1 MKDRIDISYF
11 ALGNRNFKCLNEHP
25 NLYKSTSSVKS
36 TASNLM
42 ERNYLDFEPGVL
54 NNQARYSS
62 TTNSKEYS
70 KGSEIYYKYHPEY
83 KYYHNTN
90 EQNKPL
96 NNYLNPV
103 NQYIYRENP
112 MIKSA
117 EQLLC
122 IQRQKKQ
129 IDFNDA
135 VEPFKIAKNSQ
146 DLQDPQNFNQ
156 KLQTEPSKNKNIDK
170 YKDQDQDII
179 ALKNPMNKNIL
190 VSNDYH
196 LETSTKT
203 QRRIKPPSRIPN
215 IEELKYGSYLE
226 SKLSPEYLRNYDKES
241 LKNIENYYIN
251 KKENLHVLSR
261 FGNWI
266 TLRPDDKNRSHALE
280 KLSHGTYE
288 TSIVAPVWMDI
299 ASRRRNRK
307 TIDVDNS
314 NSMKNYDYM
323 ELNNKMFKRQ
333 EYNTSIRDKGKLTI
347 LQDKDQKNAKPV
359 YLKDSF
365 EKNRIIMEQEDKDF
379 KYNIQNN
386 DLQNN
391 NNNNK

>member
-42 ERNYLDFEPGVL
+42 ERNYLDFEPGIL
-54 NNQARYSS
+54 RNQSRYSS
-62 TTNSKEYS
+62 TINSKEYS
-70 KGSEIYYKYHPEY
+70 KGLDIYYKYHPEY

-103 NQYIYRENP
+103 SQYIYRENP

-129 IDFNDA
+129 IDFNDN
-135 VEPFKIAKNSQ
+135 EPFKISKNE
-146 DLQDPQNFNQ
+146 QNFN
-156 KLQTEPSKNKNIDK
+156 KNIAQTEPNKN
-170 YKDQDQDII
+170 KDQDKDKDII

-196 LETSTKT
+196 LETSTNA
-203 QRRIKPPSRIPN
+203 QRRIKPPSRLPN

-280 KLSHGTYE
+280 KLKHGTYE
-288 TSIVAPVWMDI
+288 TSIVAPGWMDI
-299 ASRRRNRK
+299 SSRRRNRK

-314 NSMKNYDYM
+314 NKNYDYM

-359 YLKDSF
+359 YLRDSF

-379 KYNIQNN
+379 RNKIQS
-386 DLQNN
+386 NN
-391 NNNNK
+391 NQKII

>member
-11 ALGNRNFKCLNEHP
+11 ALGNRNFKTLNEHP

-36 TASNLM
+36 NSSNLM
-42 ERNYLDFEPGVL
+42 ERNYLEFEPGVL
-54 NNQARYSS
+54 NKQSRYRNIS
-62 TTNSKEYS
+62 NSKEYS
-70 KGSEIYYKYHPEY
+70 KGSDIYYKYHPEY

-90 EQNKPL
+90 EQNKTL

-122 IQRQKKQ
+122 IQKRKK
-129 IDFNDA
+129 ND
-135 VEPFKIAKNSQ
+135 VSEENPIFK
-146 DLQDPQNFNQ
+146 
-156 KLQTEPSKNKNIDK
+156 KNIDDINK
-170 YKDQDQDII
+170 NLTPRDLKTEPNKEIDRDQYII
-179 ALKNPMNKNIL
+179 PLKNPMNKNIL
-190 VSNDYH
+190 ISNDYH

-215 IEELKYGSYLE
+215 MEDLKYGSFLE
-226 SKLSPEYLRNYDKES
+226 SKTSPEYLRNYDKES
-241 LKNIENYYIN
+241 LRNIENYYIN

-280 KLSHGTYE
+280 KLKHGTYE

-299 ASRRRNRK
+299 ASRRKNNK
-307 TIDVDNS
+307 TIEIEN
-314 NSMKNYDYM
+314 NNKGYDYL
-323 ELNNKMFKRQ
+323 EFNNKMFKRQ

-359 YLKDSF
+359 YLRDSY
-365 EKNRIIMEQEDKDF
+365 EKNRILMEQEEKDM
-379 KYNIQNN
+379 KRNSNI
-386 DLQNN
+386 
-391 NNNNK
+391 

>member
-11 ALGNRNFKCLNEHP
+11 ALGNRNFKSLNEHP

-42 ERNYLDFEPGVL
+42 ERNYLDFEPGIL
-54 NNQARYSS
+54 TEGQRY
-62 TTNSKEYS
+62 TNIPKSKEYS
-70 KGSEIYYKYHPEY
+70 KGSDIYYKYHPEY

-90 EQNKPL
+90 EQNKTL

-103 NQYIYRENP
+103 NQYVYRENP

-122 IQRQKKQ
+122 IQKQKKQ
-129 IDFNDA
+129 LDFSKDKSK
-135 VEPFKIAKNSQ
+135 ENSNI
-146 DLQDPQNFNQ
+146 NFTLREL
-156 KLQTEPSKNKNIDK
+156 KTESNKEKDK
-170 YKDQDQDII
+170 EKEKDII
-179 ALKNPMNKNIL
+179 PLKNPMNKNIL
-190 VSNDYH
+190 ISNDYH

-203 QRRIKPPSRIPN
+203 QRRIKPPSSTPN
-215 IEELKYGSYLE
+215 MEDLKYGSFLE
-226 SKLSPEYLRNYDKES
+226 SKFSPEYLRNYDKES
-241 LKNIENYYIN
+241 LKNIEKYYIN

-280 KLSHGTYE
+280 KLKHGTYE
-288 TSIVAPVWMDI
+288 TSIVAPMWMDI
-299 ASRRRNRK
+299 GSRRKNKK
-307 TIDVDNS
+307 TIEIENNNKD
-314 NSMKNYDYM
+314 YDYM
-323 ELNNKMFKRQ
+323 DFNNKMFKRQ

-359 YLKDSF
+359 YLRDSF
-365 EKNRIIMEQEDKDF
+365 EKNRKLIEQEEKDM
-379 KYNIQNN
+379 KRK
-386 DLQNN
+386 
-391 NNNNK
+391 NKME

>member
-42 ERNYLDFEPGVL
+42 ERNYLDFEPGIL
-54 NNQARYSS
+54 RNQSRYSS
-62 TTNSKEYS
+62 TMNSKEYS
-70 KGSEIYYKYHPEY
+70 KGLDIYYKYHPEY

-103 NQYIYRENP
+103 SQYIYRENP

-129 IDFNDA
+129 IDFNDN
-135 VEPFKIAKNSQ
+135 EPFKISKNE
-146 DLQDPQNFNQ
+146 QNFN
-156 KLQTEPSKNKNIDK
+156 KNVAQTEPNKN
-170 YKDQDQDII
+170 KDQDKDKDII

-196 LETSTKT
+196 LETSTNA
-203 QRRIKPPSRIPN
+203 QRRIKPPSRLPN

-280 KLSHGTYE
+280 KLKHGTYE
-288 TSIVAPVWMDI
+288 TSIVAPGWMDI
-299 ASRRRNRK
+299 SSRRRNRK

-314 NSMKNYDYM
+314 NKNYDYM

-359 YLKDSF
+359 YLRDSF

-379 KYNIQNN
+379 RNKIQS
-386 DLQNN
+386 NN
-391 NNNNK
+391 NQKII

>member
-11 ALGNRNFKCLNEHP
+11 ALGNRNFKSLNEHP

-42 ERNYLDFEPGVL
+42 ERNYLDFEPGIL
-54 NNQARYSS
+54 NQESRFSS
-62 TTNSKEYS
+62 ISKSKEYS
-70 KGSEIYYKYHPEY
+70 KGSNVYYKYHPEY

-90 EQNKPL
+90 EQNKTL

-122 IQRQKKQ
+122 IQKQKKQ
-129 IDFNDA
+129 LDFDVNKMP
-135 VEPFKIAKNSQ
+135 EKINI
-146 DLQDPQNFNQ
+146 NFNQ
-156 KLQTEPSKNKNIDK
+156 RDLKTEPNIRK
-170 YKDQDQDII
+170 EKDII
-179 ALKNPMNKNIL
+179 PLKNPMNKNIL

-203 QRRIKPPSRIPN
+203 QRRIKPPSSTPN
-215 IEELKYGSYLE
+215 LEDLKYCSYLE

-241 LKNIENYYIN
+241 LKNIDNYYIN

-288 TSIVAPVWMDI
+288 TSIVAPIWMDI
-299 ASRRRNRK
+299 SSRRKNRQ
-307 TIDVDNS
+307 TIDINNNKD
-314 NSMKNYDYM
+314 YDYM
-323 ELNNKMFKRQ
+323 DFNNKMFKSQ
-333 EYNTSIRDKGKLTI
+333 QYNTSIRDKGKMTI
-347 LQDKDQKNAKPV
+347 LQDKDQKNVKPI
-359 YLKDSF
+359 YLRDSF
-365 EKNRIIMEQEDKDF
+365 EKNRILIEQEEKDL
-379 KYNIQNN
+379 KKNN
-386 DLQNN
+386 QI
-391 NNNNK
+391 